1 MTIEFAAIEIA
12 TNQAASTLPSTRKSS
27 VRFWDTWVAYAIL
40 GIVLFSAP
48 PVFADKIKVIYPQ
61 PESADDRRSRYA
73 VALLKLAMRKS
84 GVEYEIY
91 PASLHMQQNRAL
103 QQLTADNEISVV
115 WSEATDAREKDFLP
129 IRIPIDKGLLGW
141 RIFLIDK
148 KNAAQFAQLQTLN
161 QLKSLA
167 AGQQHDWPDV
177 QILAANGLKVDSS
190 MDYPSLFK
198 MLSAGRIDYLPRS
211 ILEIWDEEQT
221 HPGMN
226 LVVEKAIALQYPAVE
241 YFFVSRGNSALAK
254 ALEKGLRAAVKDG
267 SFDRIFAKYN
277 GKAIKL
283 ANFKNRKLFKL
294 KNPIL
299 QNEMPYEEKDLRQDK
314 DETTTN

>member
-1 MTIEFAAIEIA
+1 
-12 TNQAASTLPSTRKSS
+12 
-27 VRFWDTWVAYAIL
+27 
-40 GIVLFSAP
+40 
-48 PVFADKIKVIYPQ
+48 
-61 PESADDRRSRYA
+61 
-73 VALLKLAMRKS
+73 
-84 GVEYEIY
+84 
-91 PASLHMQQNRAL
+91 MQQNRAL

-161 QLKSLA
+161 QIKSLA

-177 QILAANGLKVDSS
+177 QILVANGLKVDSS

-221 HPGMN
+221 HAGMN
-226 LVVEKAIALQYPAVE
+226 LVVEKTIALQYPAAE
-241 YFFVSRGNSALAK
+241 YFFVSRGNKALAA
-254 ALEKGLRAAVKDG
+254 ALEKGLRAAIKDG
-267 SFDRIFAKYN
+267 SFERIFTKYN

-283 ANFKNRKLFKL
+283 AKLKTRKLFKL

-299 QNEMPYEEKDLRQDK
+299 QNEMLFEERDLRQDK
-314 DETTTN
+314 DEAATN

>member
-12 TNQAASTLPSTRKSS
+12 TNQPAGTLPSTPKSS
-27 VRFWDTWVAYAIL
+27 VRFWDKWVACAIL
-40 GIVLFSAP
+40 GIALFSAP
-48 PVFADKIKVIYPQ
+48 PVFADKIKVIYPL

-73 VALLKLAMRKS
+73 VALLNLAMRKS

-221 HPGMN
+221 HAGMN
-226 LVVEKAIALQYPAVE
+226 LVVEKTIALQYPAVE
-241 YFFVSRGNSALAK
+241 YFFVNKENKACARPSRMAL
-254 ALEKGLRAAVKDG
+254 
-267 SFDRIFAKYN
+267 
-277 GKAIKL
+277 
-283 ANFKNRKLFKL
+283 L
-294 KNPIL
+294 KEFSPN
-299 QNEMPYEEKDLRQDK
+299 
-314 DETTTN
+314 TTARRSN